1 MTSTTCEK
9 VANSWGRAVEKD
21 RQRDVKDEKTL
32 SAYLLATQALRHVA
46 IFKYHYLGK

>member
-9 VANSWGRAVEKD
+9 VANSRGRAVEKD
-21 RQRDVKDEKTL
+21 KWRDVKDEKTL
-32 SAYLLATQALRHVA
+32 SEYLLATQSLRHIA